1 MLLRFID
8 LLTTAY
14 MAIIFVEVILSW
26 ISSENALR
34 DITRSLTE
42 PVLEPIR
49 RILPQSGIDFSP
61 TIAIILLL
69 LIQNVASRYL
79 AGY

>member
-8 LLTTAY
+8 LFTTAY
-14 MAIIFVEVILSW
+14 IAIIFVEVILSW
-26 ISSENALR
+26 TGSENALR
-34 DITRSLTE
+34 EITRSLTD
-42 PVLEPIR
+42 PILEPIR

-61 TIAIILLL
+61 TIAIIILL
-69 LIQNVASRYL
+69 LIQQLAAQYL